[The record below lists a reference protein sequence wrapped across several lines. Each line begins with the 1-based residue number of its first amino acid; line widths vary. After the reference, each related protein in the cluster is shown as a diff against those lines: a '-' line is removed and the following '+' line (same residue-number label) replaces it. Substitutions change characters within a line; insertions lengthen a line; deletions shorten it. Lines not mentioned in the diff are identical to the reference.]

1 MAIETYSSKPGSPAI
16 QLVRPMAEN
25 FVRNEKK
32 AKKIIEKMKG
42 SSLDDVAK
50 SAGVTVQK
58 ADSLAFASLFV
69 PGIGNEIKLIGAAF
83 NKSYQGKP
91 SEPIA
96 GNTGVF
102 VLQVNNIGAVAA
114 SGAEASIR
122 QQLLQNQK
130 MAANRGVSALRKA
143 ANIKDY
149 RSKFF

>member
-1 MAIETYSSKPGSPAI
+1 MVEVPAVTPVTRPVPLTVAIPGLTLLHTPPGSP
-16 QLVRPMAEN
+16 V
-25 FVRNEKK
+25 
-32 AKKIIEKMKG
+32 
-42 SSLDDVAK
+42 
-50 SAGVTVQK
+50 
-58 ADSLAFASLFV
+58 ASLNAVVVVGQTVNDPVIV